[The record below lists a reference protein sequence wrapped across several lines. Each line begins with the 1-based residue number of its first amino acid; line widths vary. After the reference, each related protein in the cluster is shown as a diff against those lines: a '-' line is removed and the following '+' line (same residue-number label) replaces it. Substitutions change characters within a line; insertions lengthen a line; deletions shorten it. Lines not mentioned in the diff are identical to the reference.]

1 MINELNLLK
10 ECKTKKSRITIER
23 NIEIDILIKKMS
35 KFLNN
40 PKITD
45 KKILELFIN
54 NSIKLLSVDEKG
66 YEYTKE
72 LFLKGVEEV
81 RNFDENNIITND
93 ISIDDEILDI
103 NKETNKNNFIIPNIN
118 LFDDNIKNK
127 KIIEVKS
134 DIIRNNAIA
143 YDDDL

>member
-93 ISIDDEILDI
+93 ISIDD
-103 NKETNKNNFIIPNIN
+103 
-118 LFDDNIKNK
+118 NIKNK